1 MTAGIYNMII
11 EQGATFEKT
20 LTIKQANGNPVNLTG
35 YTAAGKIR
43 TKYKSPTSLI
53 DFTMTFL
60 DPRKD
65 GKLKMSLT
73 AAQTAALE
81 ARNNCVYDVEITL
94 NGTVQRLIQGQV
106 DIVPEAT
113 K

>member
-1 MTAGIYNMII
+1 MTAGIYNMTI

-20 LTIKQANGNPVNLTG
+20 LTIKQANGNPMNLTG

-43 TKYKSPTSLI
+43 TKYKSPISLI
-53 DFTMTFL
+53 DFAMTFL
-60 DPRKD
+60 DPRTD

-73 AAQTAALE
+73 AVETAGLE